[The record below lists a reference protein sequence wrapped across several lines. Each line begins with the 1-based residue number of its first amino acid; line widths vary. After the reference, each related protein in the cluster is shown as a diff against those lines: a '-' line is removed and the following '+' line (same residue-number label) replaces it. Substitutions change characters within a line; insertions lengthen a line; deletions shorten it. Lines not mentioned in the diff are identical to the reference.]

1 MQPLAIRGV
10 LETVLI
16 LGRAATAS
24 LSSLRNS
31 IASPPPPA
39 FRRLLSSLYNSLFGN
54 TSSTCQR
61 FRFPSQIV

>member
-31 IASPPPPA
+31 IASPPPPPP
-39 FRRLLSSLYNSLFGN
+39 RVPSSVVV
-54 TSSTCQR
+54 TIQ
-61 FRFPSQIV
+61 

>member
-31 IASPPPPA
+31 IASPPPPP
-39 FRRLLSSLYNSLFGN
+39 RVPSSVVV
-54 TSSTCQR
+54 TIQ
-61 FRFPSQIV
+61 

>member
-31 IASPPPPA
+31 IASPPPPPVP
-39 FRRLLSSLYNSLFGN
+39 SSVVV
-54 TSSTCQR
+54 TIQ
-61 FRFPSQIV
+61 

>member
-31 IASPPPPA
+31 IASPPPP
-39 FRRLLSSLYNSLFGN
+39 RVPSSVVV
-54 TSSTCQR
+54 TIQ
-61 FRFPSQIV
+61 